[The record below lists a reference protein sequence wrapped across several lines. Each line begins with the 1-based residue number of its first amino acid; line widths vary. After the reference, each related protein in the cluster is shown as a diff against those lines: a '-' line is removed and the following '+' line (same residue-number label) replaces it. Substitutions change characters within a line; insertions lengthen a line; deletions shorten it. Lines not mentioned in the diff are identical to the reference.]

1 MQFAN
6 LFYVFPRLTALA
18 MGFILV
24 TGISAFLN
32 LPRQED
38 PTMTERFGFVET
50 FLPGAT
56 AERVET
62 LVTEK
67 VENALREVPEVKTI
81 FSTSRSGYSN
91 IQVELYDEVKA
102 NEVDL
107 VWSEVRDKMGEIETD
122 LPSSATNPQ
131 LEARAPVAV
140 TLAIAITSNVT
151 PISVLERIA
160 TELRTRLSS
169 LPGTRETEVFGEPLQ
184 EVLVEVD
191 QQRLARANIS
201 MPQLMQTISASDTK
215 VAAGGL
221 DGQDYSL
228 VVEVKGELTSVERI
242 RSIPLPGSANGQ
254 FLRLSDVAHVYKHY
268 VDPPKSLAILNDK
281 RGILVTTTM
290 ETGRRVDHWVEA
302 GKRIID
308 EYDAELPELVELD
321 IIVDQ
326 NYYTE
331 ERLTTLLT
339 NLLLAILLVLIA
351 LFFLMGLRS
360 ALIVGSAI
368 PMTMA
373 MVLVGLNAL
382 DIPLHQMSV
391 TGLIIAL
398 GLLIDNAIVVVEEFK
413 MKRRDGADID
423 IAISKSVRHLFV
435 PLLASTATTAFAF
448 LPIAMT
454 PGGVGDF
461 TGAMAIAVVLSVS
474 GSFILAMT
482 IIPTVAGFVDRY
494 LPGEPDSDHW
504 WVNGYTPKNLI
515 PAYEKVINAVCE
527 KPLIGVG
534 ASIVLPIIGFLVAG
548 TMTTSFFPPVDRN
561 QFQVQISMPA
571 GTSLSQT
578 LEEVN
583 RAREYLADIPEIVE
597 SHWFVGEAS
606 PPVYYNMLGNSDGVS
621 SFANGFVTTAHVDDP
636 RIILPDLQKA
646 LMNAFP
652 RARIMAL
659 PFEQGPPFTAPV
671 EIRIVGPDLV
681 TLRNLGDEIRL
692 VLSETQDVTYTT
704 ATLSGNVP
712 QVSVYPNE
720 NMTRMLGLSNQQI
733 PQQLNNDLSGL
744 IAANVMEGSTEIPVR
759 VRLDGSARNHLGEIN
774 SLPILRGNNGG
785 NIGADNQ
792 SGYAGIPLEQ
802 LASIRLEPSP
812 TRIDRYQN
820 ERINTVSGF
829 LLPYAFPSEAVK
841 DFRHRMEQHNITL
854 PPGYRIEF
862 GGEEEERGAA
872 VNNIMATF
880 LTFLWLMV
888 AVIVLSLN
896 SFRHAAIIGLV
907 GILSVGLALLG
918 VWMSGYPL
926 GYTALIGTL
935 GLVGLAINGA
945 IIVLSALRA
954 NDAAMAGD
962 ITATTKVVVNS
973 SRHIVSTTI
982 TTIGGFIPLIIFGGN
997 FWPPLA
1003 MAIAGGVAG
1012 SAILALILVPSLF
1025 CWYIPRDLRH
1035 SKAEAHPA

>member
-1 MQFAN
+1 MHLSNA
-6 LFYVFPRLTALA
+6 FYVFPRLTALA

-50 FLPGAT
+50 FFPGAT

-81 FSTSRSGYSN
+81 ASTSRSGYSN

-107 VWSEVRDKMGEIETD
+107 VWSEVRDKMGEIGTD
-122 LPSSATNPQ
+122 LPTSATNPQ
-131 LEARAPVAV
+131 LEPRSPVAV
-140 TLAIAITSNVT
+140 TLAIAITSDVT

-160 TELRTRLSS
+160 TELKTRLSS
-169 LPGTRETEVFGEPLQ
+169 LPGTKETDVYGEPLQ

-191 QQRLARANIS
+191 PLRLARASIS
-201 MPQLMQTISASDTK
+201 MPQLMQAISASDTK
-215 VAAGGL
+215 VAAGDLEGP
-221 DGQDYSL
+221 DYSL

-242 RSIPLPGSANGQ
+242 GSIPLPGSANGQ

-268 VDPPKSLAILNDK
+268 VDPPESLALLNDK

-290 ETGRRVDHWVEA
+290 ETGRRVDRWVETA
-302 GKRIID
+302 KQIID

-326 NYYTE
+326 NYYTQ

-339 NLLLAILLVLIA
+339 NLILAILLVLIA
-351 LFFLMGLRS
+351 LFFLMGFRS
-360 ALIVGSAI
+360 AFIVGCAI

-373 MVLVGLNAL
+373 MVLVGLYAL

-398 GLLIDNAIVVVEEFK
+398 GLLIDNAIVVVEEYK
-413 MKRRDGADID
+413 MKRRDGADIPS
-423 IAISKSVRHLFV
+423 AISKSVRHLFV

-454 PGGVGDF
+454 PGGIGDF
-461 TGAMAIAVVLSVS
+461 TGAMAVAVVLSVS
-474 GSFILAMT
+474 ASFILAMT
-482 IIPTVAGFVDRY
+482 IIPTVAGFIDRY
-494 LPGEPDSDHW
+494 LPREPDSDHW
-504 WVNGYTPKNLI
+504 WVNGYTPKHLI
-515 PAYEKVINAVCE
+515 PVYQKLINTVCE

-548 TMTTSFFPPVDRN
+548 TMTSSFFPPVDRN
-561 QFQVQISMPA
+561 QFQVQVTMPA
-571 GTSLSQT
+571 GTSLNQT
-578 LEEVN
+578 LAEVN
-583 RAREYLADIPEIVE
+583 RARAYLAGVPEIVE
-597 SHWFVGEAS
+597 SHWFVGEPS
-606 PPVYYNMLGNSDGVS
+606 PPVYYNMIGNSDGVS

-636 RIILPDLQKA
+636 RVILPNLQKD
-646 LMNAFP
+646 LMQAFP
-652 RARIMAL
+652 RARIMTL

-681 TLRNLGDEIRL
+681 TLRSLGEKIRL
-692 VLSETQDVTYTT
+692 VLSDTKDVTYTT
-704 ATLSGNVP
+704 STLSGNVA

-733 PQQLNNDLSGL
+733 PQQLNSDLSGL

-759 VRLDGSARNHLGEIN
+759 VRLDSSARNHLGEIN
-774 SLPILRGNNGG
+774 SLPIMGG
-785 NIGADNQ
+785 NSR
-792 SGYAGIPLEQ
+792 SGYTGIPLEQ
-802 LASIRLEPSP
+802 LASIRLEPAP

-829 LLPYAFPSEAVK
+829 LLPYAYPSEAVE
-841 DFRHRMEQHNITL
+841 DFRNRLEQANISL

-862 GGEEEERGAA
+862 GGEEEKRGEA

-907 GILSVGLALLG
+907 GFLSVGLALLG
-918 VWMSGYPL
+918 VWISGYPL

-954 NDAAMAGD
+954 NDDAMAGD
-962 ITATTKVVVNS
+962 IAATTRVVVNS
-973 SRHIVSTTI
+973 SRHIISTTV

-1025 CWYIPRDLRH
+1025 CWYIRRDQRH
-1035 SKAEAHPA
+1035 VKVTAQPV

>member
-1 MQFAN
+1 MRFSN
-6 LFYVFPRLTALA
+6 LFYIFPRLTVLA
-18 MGFILV
+18 VGFILV
-24 TGISAFLN
+24 TGTSAFLN

-38 PTMTERFGFVET
+38 PTMTERFGLVET
-50 FLPGAT
+50 YLPGAT

-67 VENALREVPEVKTI
+67 IENALREVPEVKTI
-81 FSTSRSGYSN
+81 SSTTRSGFSN
-91 IQVELYDEVKA
+91 IQVELYDEVEP

-107 VWSEVRDKMGEIETD
+107 VWSEVRDKMSEIETD
-122 LPSSATNPQ
+122 LPPNATKTKV
-131 LEARAPVAV
+131 EARMPVAV
-140 TLAIAITSNVT
+140 TLAVSITSDVT

-169 LPGTRETEVFGEPLQ
+169 LPGTRETDVFGEPLQ

-201 MPQLMQTISASDTK
+201 MPQLMQTIRASDTK

-242 RSIPLPGSANGQ
+242 SSIPLPGSANAQ

-268 VDPPKSLAILNDK
+268 VDPPESLAILNDK

-290 ETGRRVDHWVEA
+290 ETGRRIDHWVEA
-302 GKRIID
+302 GKKIIN
-308 EYDAELPELVELD
+308 EYDAELPELVELRVV
-321 IIVDQ
+321 IDQ
-326 NYYTE
+326 NYYTQ

-360 ALIVGSAI
+360 AFIIGSAI

-373 MVLVGLNAL
+373 MVLVGLYAL

-413 MKRRDGADID
+413 MKRRDGADIAS
-423 IAISKSVRHLFV
+423 AIGKSVRHLFV

-454 PGGVGDF
+454 PGGIGDF

-474 GSFILAMT
+474 GSFVLAMT
-482 IIPTVAGFVDRY
+482 IIPTVAGFFDRY
-494 LPGEPDSDHW
+494 LPGESDSDHW
-504 WVNGYTPKNLI
+504 WVNGYTPKHLI
-515 PAYEKVINAVCE
+515 PLYEKVIKTVCE
-527 KPLIGVG
+527 KPIIGVG

-548 TMTTSFFPPVDRN
+548 TMTSSFFPPVDRN
-561 QFQVQISMPA
+561 QFQVQITMPA

-578 LEEVN
+578 LKEVN
-583 RAREYLADIPEIVE
+583 RAREYLAVVPEIVE

-621 SFANGFVTTAHVDDP
+621 SFANGFVTTTHVDDP
-636 RIILPDLQKA
+636 RVILPDLQKA
-646 LMNAFP
+646 LMNEFP

-692 VLSETQDVTYTT
+692 VLAETKGVTYTT
-704 ATLSGNVP
+704 ASLSGNVA
-712 QVSVYPNE
+712 QLSVYPNE
-720 NMTRMLGLSNQQI
+720 NMVRMLGLTNHQI
-733 PQQLNNDLSGL
+733 PQQLNNDLSGM

-759 VRLDGSARNHLGEIN
+759 VRLDSSARNHLSEIN
-774 SLPILRGNNGG
+774 SLPIMGGNNGA
-785 NIGADNQ
+785 NNQ
-792 SGYAGIPLEQ
+792 SGYGGIPLEQ

-812 TRIDRYQN
+812 TRIDRFQN

-841 DFRHRMEQHNITL
+841 DFRHRMEQHKITL

-907 GILSVGLALLG
+907 GFLSVGLALLG

-954 NDAAMAGD
+954 NDDAMAGNVA
-962 ITATTKVVVNS
+962 ATTRVVVNS
-973 SRHIVSTTI
+973 SRHIISTTV

-1025 CWYIPRDLRH
+1025 CWYICRDQRH
-1035 SKAEAHPA
+1035 AKAKLQPA

>member
-6 LFYVFPRLTALA
+6 LFYLFPRLSVLA
-18 MGFILV
+18 IGFILV
-24 TGISAFLN
+24 TGTSAFLN

-38 PTMTERFGFVET
+38 PTMTERFGSVET

-67 VENALREVPEVKTI
+67 VENALREVPEVKI
-81 FSTSRSGYSN
+81 IASTSRSGYSN
-91 IQVELYDEVKA
+91 IQVELYDEVNA
-102 NEVDL
+102 SEVNL
-107 VWSEVRDKMGEIETD
+107 VWSEIRDKVGEIETY
-122 LPSSATNPQ
+122 LPASATTPRI
-131 LEARAPVAV
+131 EAITPAAV
-140 TLAIAITSNVT
+140 TLAIAITSDVT

-191 QQRLARANIS
+191 QQRLARANIP

-215 VAAGGL
+215 VGAGGL

-242 RSIPLPGSANGQ
+242 SSIPLPGSANGQ

-268 VDPPKSLAILNDK
+268 VDPPESIAILNDK

-302 GKRIID
+302 GKKIIA

-326 NYYTE
+326 NYYTQ

-360 ALIVGSAI
+360 AFIVGSAI

-373 MVLVGLNAL
+373 MVLVGLYAL

-413 MKRRDGADID
+413 MKRRDGADIAS
-423 IAISKSVRHLFV
+423 AISKSVRHLFV

-474 GSFILAMT
+474 GSFVLAMT

-494 LPGEPDSDHW
+494 LPSEADSDHW
-504 WVNGYTPKNLI
+504 WVNGYTPKHLI
-515 PAYEKVINAVCE
+515 PLYEKVIKTVCE

-561 QFQVQISMPA
+561 QFQVQVSMPA

-583 RAREYLADIPEIVE
+583 RAREYLAGVPEIVE
-597 SHWFVGEAS
+597 SHWFVGEDS

-636 RIILPDLQKA
+636 RVILPDLQKA
-646 LMNAFP
+646 LMKAFP

-659 PFEQGPPFTAPV
+659 PFEQGPPFTAPI

-692 VLSETQDVTYTT
+692 VLSDTIDVTYTT
-704 ATLSGNVP
+704 ATLSGNVA

-759 VRLDGSARNHLGEIN
+759 VRLDSSAGNHLGEIN
-774 SLPILRGNNGG
+774 SLPILRGNSGG
-785 NIGADNQ
+785 NTQ

-802 LASIRLEPSP
+802 IASIRLEPSP

-820 ERINTVSGF
+820 ERINMVSGF

-841 DFRHRMEQHNITL
+841 DFRNRMEQHNITL

-862 GGEEEERGAA
+862 GGEEEKRGAA

-888 AVIVLSLN
+888 VVIVLSLN
-896 SFRHAAIIGLV
+896 SFRHALIIGLV
-907 GILSVGLALLG
+907 GFLSVGLALLG

-945 IIVLSALRA
+945 IIVLSALRG
-954 NDAAMAGD
+954 NESAMAGD
-962 ITATTKVVVNS
+962 ITATTRVVVNS
-973 SRHIVSTTI
+973 SRHIISTTV

-1012 SAILALILVPSLF
+1012 SAILALILVPALF
-1025 CWYIPRDLRH
+1025 CWYIRRDQRH
-1035 SKAEAHPA
+1035 VKAIPQLV